1 MGDFV
6 TLIII
11 GILFGVGTIVRRAME
26 AAAQKERR
34 RPQQDR
40 EFRASRDQ
48 IREFLEDIRQGRQA
62 TAPAPEPPAEPV
74 EELREF
80 PAEPVEELR
89 EFPAEPVEELREF
102 PAEPAEELREFPAEP
117 AEELQPIAP
126 PRPVEMPPAPVP
138 KAKPRRA
145 RKRKE
150 AAAEVRAPVRA
161 QPSAPPAEPAAPPAF
176 RVPDIDLKKAMV
188 WSEIIGRPVS
198 MRRRIGHK
206 PPTLEG

>member
-34 RPQQDR
+34 RPQGDR

-89 EFPAEPVEELREF
+89 Q
-102 PAEPAEELREFPAEP
+102 FPAEP
-117 AEELQPIAP
+117 AEELQPVAP
-126 PRPVEMPPAPVP
+126 PRPVEVPPAPVP
-138 KAKPRRA
+138 QAKPRRA
-145 RKRKE
+145 RKRKG
-150 AAAEVRAPVRA
+150 AAAEVRAPVPA